1 VTPAHQ
7 LARVVG
13 SGGTDAPAYRVELR
27 VGRHHLVGDEP
38 PNEGGA
44 DVGPSPFGFLLSGL
58 AACTATT
65 LRMYAARKGWDLT
78 SITVDVRYDI
88 DESEQ
93 ASIQRTITVPS
104 LLTAEQRQRLADIA
118 TRTPVTLAIRTPIS
132 TVVQPGPEPA

>member
-1 VTPAHQ
+1 
-7 LARVVG
+7 
-13 SGGTDAPAYRVELR
+13 
-27 VGRHHLVGDEP
+27 
-38 PNEGGA
+38 
-44 DVGPSPFGFLLSGL
+44 
-58 AACTATT
+58 
-65 LRMYAARKGWDLT
+65 MYAARKGWDLT